1 MGSEL
6 DVYSQGKPEDLT
18 NLKRCVEEMVEVGK
32 FEAHTAVHLIWMIY
46 RVKLVEPRIDR
57 IGCHVSYTDSNILKE
72 KLGH

>member
-1 MGSEL
+1 
-6 DVYSQGKPEDLT
+6 
-18 NLKRCVEEMVEVGK
+18 MVEVEK

-57 IGCHVSYTDSNILKE
+57 IGCHVSYTNSNILKK